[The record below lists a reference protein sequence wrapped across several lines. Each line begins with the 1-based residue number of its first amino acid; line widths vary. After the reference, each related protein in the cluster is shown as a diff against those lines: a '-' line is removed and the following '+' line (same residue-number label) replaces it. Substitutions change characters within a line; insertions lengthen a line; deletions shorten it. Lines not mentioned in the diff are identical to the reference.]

1 MRRQWAC
8 KRRGS
13 KDTKYA
19 KEEDQKTQLVQR
31 DEKKMS
37 MQKKGI
43 KRHQVCK
50 RRDQKTQL
58 VQMVFHCFFS
68 EGNKK
73 IF

>member
-50 RRDQKTQL
+50 RRGSKDPISSNGFSL
-58 VQMVFHCFFS
+58 FF
-68 EGNKK
+68 
-73 IF
+73 